1 MEVSFEARRR
11 KRAVTV
17 NVTAMY
23 LLGKSCLLGGK
34 SMRRLDECF
43 ERRVAIEQSCGG
55 GRIDLRK
62 KESLL
67 LFSRRKLLERDCGL
81 FVGEQPAES
90 GYKHTS
96 AAVDWSRT
104 GKLL

>member
-1 MEVSFEARRR
+1 M
-11 KRAVTV
+11 
-17 NVTAMY
+17 
-23 LLGKSCLLGGK
+23 
-34 SMRRLDECF
+34 
-43 ERRVAIEQSCGG
+43 Q
-55 GRIDLRK
+55 
-62 KESLL
+62 
-67 LFSRRKLLERDCGL
+67 FSRRKLLERDCGL